1 MPGTQLPGSG
11 REEIN
16 SHHAAPATRRP
27 LPHHP
32 RTSPARPAA
41 SSQARAHRELG
52 GGRGGVD
59 LRG

>member
-1 MPGTQLPGSG
+1 MLGTQLPGSG

-32 RTSPARPAA
+32 RTSPARPVA
-41 SSQARAHRELG
+41 SSQAGPIVSWAGDGE
-52 GGRGGVD
+52 VWI
-59 LRG
+59 